1 MCSQFWMV
9 IQRCSYFKNS
19 IHYVVLALDSMALA
33 LCEVD
38 IAEFRQLHLKNTSM
52 HSMCIVQD
60 TD

>member
-1 MCSQFWMV
+1 M
-9 IQRCSYFKNS
+9 NL

-38 IAEFRQLHLKNTSM
+38 IAEFRQLYMKNMSVHT
-52 HSMCIVQD
+52 MCIVQD